1 MMKCRRTRKL
11 IPDQG
16 EAGEPGTG
24 SPSQSDMRIFAGQLL
39 ARREYAVQEL
49 QARLL
54 KKWSEKSSG
63 KCSDQSPG
71 SEGIELLIATL
82 IASLQAEG
90 ALSDERFT
98 ASFIRSRCQRYQ
110 GPLKIQAELRQRG
123 VPEHLI
129 ESQLHDRA
137 EEWVP
142 MAESWLSR
150 QHSGTLDFTDRARYY
165 RRLINRGFS
174 HAQAM
179 AALQGFSDQ

>member
-1 MMKCRRTRKL
+1 M

-16 EAGEPGTG
+16 EADEPGAG
-24 SPSQSDMRIFAGQLL
+24 SPSQSDMRAFAGQLL

-54 KKWSEKSSG
+54 KKWS
-63 KCSDQSPG
+63 G
-71 SEGIELLIATL
+71 SQTL
-82 IASLQAEG
+82 VASFTAALQAEG
-90 ALSDERFT
+90 ALSNERFA

-129 ESQLHDRA
+129 ESQLQDRA

-142 MAESWLSR
+142 LAASWLSR
-150 QHSGTLDFTDRARYY
+150 QHSGTLDFDGRATYY

-174 HAQAM
+174 HPQAM
-179 AALQGFSDQ
+179 AALQGFSEQ

>member
-1 MMKCRRTRKL
+1 L
-11 IPDQG
+11 IPDQR
-16 EAGEPGTG
+16 EAGEPGTDN
-24 SPSQSDMRIFAGQLL
+24 PSLSDMRVFAGQLL

-54 KKWSEKSSG
+54 KKWAG
-63 KCSDQSPG
+63 KWSG
-71 SEGIELLIATL
+71 SESIESLVATF

-90 ALSDERFT
+90 ALSDERFA

-129 ESQLHDRA
+129 ESQLQDRA

-142 MAESWLSR
+142 LAASWLSR
-150 QHSGTLDFTDRARYY
+150 QHSGALDFAGRARYY

-174 HAQAM
+174 HLQAM
-179 AALQGFSDQ
+179 AALQGFSEQ

>member
-1 MMKCRRTRKL
+1 MRKL

-16 EAGEPGTG
+16 EAGEPDTG
-24 SPSQSDMRIFAGQLL
+24 SPSQSDMRVFAGLLL
-39 ARREYAVQEL
+39 ARREYAVLEL
-49 QARLL
+49 QSRLL
-54 KKWSEKSSG
+54 KKWAG
-63 KCSDQSPG
+63 Q
-71 SEGIELLIATL
+71 EGIVPRVAALLA
-82 IASLQAEG
+82 ALQEEG

-129 ESQLHDRA
+129 ENQLQDRA

-142 MAESWLSR
+142 LAASWLSR
-150 QHSGTLDFTDRARYY
+150 QHSGTLDFAGRARYY

-174 HAQAM
+174 HPQAM
-179 AALQGFSDQ
+179 AALQGFSEQ